1 MKICF
6 AGLENQIVLSGEH
19 VSVLQIDNKA
29 LFCRICQALLS
40 CKGAKA
46 IEPYSV
52 WEKDEEVAPAKAFIV
67 VRDPFALPLGHRSL
81 SGKLFSVI
89 SKELLLDE
97 DSRFGIQ
104 QASAEL
110 NSLISRV
117 GLQFNADYSFEIEWD
132 ISRYLKTFGFGLHV
146 LEDAS
151 LFDNLINF
159 VDLAADMMVNEAI
172 LFINLRTFLT
182 KNELELLNERIIFH
196 GIKTLMLENQHA
208 EIYSEFESKIVVDQH
223 FIEYSSNYRPESSSS
238 TQGRFCSNGFG
249 AVAF

>member
-6 AGLENQIVLSGEH
+6 TGLENQIVLSGEY
-19 VSVLQIDNKA
+19 VSVLQINSKPF
-29 LFCRICQALLS
+29 FCRICQSLLS

-46 IEPYSV
+46 IEPYSI
-52 WEKDEEVAPAKAFIV
+52 WEKDKEVAPTKAFIA

-81 SGKLFSVI
+81 SGKLFAI
-89 SKELLLDE
+89 LNRELLIDE
-97 DSRFGIQ
+97 ESRFGIQ

-132 ISRYLKTFGFGLHV
+132 ISKYLKAFGFGLHV

-151 LFDNLINF
+151 LFDNLIDF
-159 VDLAADMMVNEAI
+159 VDLAADMMIDEAI
-172 LFINLRTFLT
+172 LFINLRTFLS

-196 GIKTLMLENQHA
+196 GIKTLMLENQYA
-208 EIYSEFESKIVVDQH
+208 ETYSEFESKIVVDQH
-223 FIEYSSNYRPESSSS
+223 FIEYRSTYQPESSSS
-238 TQGRFCSNGFG
+238 MQGRFCSNGFG
-249 AVAF
+249 TVTF

>member
-19 VSVLQIDNKA
+19 VSVLQIDNKV

-52 WEKDEEVAPAKAFIV
+52 WEKDEEVAPTKAFII

-81 SGKLFSVI
+81 SGKLFSI
-89 SKELLLDE
+89 LNSELLIDE
-97 DSRFGIQ
+97 ESRFGIQ

-117 GLQFNADYSFEIEWD
+117 GLQFNADYSFGIEWD
-132 ISRYLKTFGFGLHV
+132 ISKYLKAFGFGLHV

-151 LFDNLINF
+151 LFDNLIDF
-159 VDLAADMMVNEAI
+159 VDLAADMMIDEAV
-172 LFINLRTFLT
+172 LFINLRTFLS
-182 KNELELLNERIIFH
+182 KKELELLNERIIFH

-223 FIEYSSNYRPESSSS
+223 FIEYRSTYRPESSSS